1 MRTPSSSLREMLLAK
16 AGRSLCGRLSLCV
29 CVRVHGDR
37 RRISHGHRAGL
48 RIIRQLF
55 AGHRFLQRRAVFEV
69 RQFYMRALATDAHR
83 EIKQIFPKDTC
94 KANMDTSHKPA
105 SLHQDRVR
113 VRVRVEKRADQELER
128 PAAEGVRDGVTCELW
143 KLKHA
148 TVRRKVDLISVQP
161 SHRIAHRCAPPQRH
175 ISTIAAAA
183 GCRLL
188 AAGRTGKWTDP
199 WTLAHSRCLE
209 WGVPP
214 AVIYTGLRVRV
225 RDPAGCT
232 FAGAVRGGSISACAG
247 AGAGADGPSRLY
259 LYLRWRVRGRGKG
272 VMWARVVFCK
282 SHVVRA
288 RCAAARRGPSAISPC
303 GHAGHAGAVRC
314 PDAQYSP
321 APHVRAWVY
330 TCDLATALAG
340 GRAGGRTVLDRYS

>member
-1 MRTPSSSLREMLLAK
+1 MVRPTEIQSFPARREKGAAAAAAAATAATKRAAFDAPKALWHTIRCPIEATVIKQAIIMIDQGNGLISLEGEMMRTPSSSLREMLLAK

-183 GCRLL
+183 AGCWLL
-188 AAGRTGKWTDP
+188 A
-199 WTLAHSRCLE
+199 
-209 WGVPP
+209 
-214 AVIYTGLRVRV
+214 
-225 RDPAGCT
+225 
-232 FAGAVRGGSISACAG
+232 
-247 AGAGADGPSRLY
+247 
-259 LYLRWRVRGRGKG
+259 
-272 VMWARVVFCK
+272 
-282 SHVVRA
+282 
-288 RCAAARRGPSAISPC
+288 
-303 GHAGHAGAVRC
+303 
-314 PDAQYSP
+314 
-321 APHVRAWVY
+321 
-330 TCDLATALAG
+330 
-340 GRAGGRTVLDRYS
+340 GRASGQTLGPWRTVAASNGECLLPLSTPV